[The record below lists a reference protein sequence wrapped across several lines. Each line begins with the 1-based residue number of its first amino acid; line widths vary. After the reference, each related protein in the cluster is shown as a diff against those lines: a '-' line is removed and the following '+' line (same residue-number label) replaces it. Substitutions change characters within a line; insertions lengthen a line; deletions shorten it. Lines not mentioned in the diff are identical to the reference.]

1 MSEVKK
7 LLKSKPKNIRD
18 TEREILNYNRILE
31 KLNEK
36 IKKGPIEVDIPL
48 ICHVQREVTAGLIE
62 KFRSGKLRQEA
73 VFVNN
78 PRSGETVYWPPDQQ
92 DVPKLMAAL
101 VGFLKRKRGA
111 VDPLILAGLFH
122 KQFVI
127 IHPFMDGNGRT
138 ARLVAKT
145 LLANMGLNM
154 FNLFSFENY
163 YNKNVADYF
172 HNVGLLGNYYEV
184 ADRIDFTQWLEYFTG
199 GIIDEL
205 FRVKGELELEAEAK
219 SPESVLQPYHK
230 KMLNFIGENG
240 FITDRDYSR
249 LTKRAKATRALD
261 FKKLLTM
268 GFIKRFG
275 KGRLTHYKLK

>member
-1 MSEVKK
+1 MFEPKYVISDLLLNNIKKISVLVAEINQRSFSKMVLVDFEKKANSLSTHASTSIEGNPLPLSEVKK

-138 ARLVAKT
+138 ARLVA
-145 LLANMGLNM
+145 
-154 FNLFSFENY
+154 
-163 YNKNVADYF
+163 
-172 HNVGLLGNYYEV
+172 
-184 ADRIDFTQWLEYFTG
+184 
-199 GIIDEL
+199 
-205 FRVKGELELEAEAK
+205 
-219 SPESVLQPYHK
+219 
-230 KMLNFIGENG
+230 
-240 FITDRDYSR
+240 
-249 LTKRAKATRALD
+249 
-261 FKKLLTM
+261 
-268 GFIKRFG
+268 
-275 KGRLTHYKLK
+275 